1 MCRGEEEDVNEEISL
16 WFISLLQ
23 EVSRKV
29 VDGRD
34 TGLFYFENVVLIQ
47 LMGWEIRFKK
57 TLVEYKGS
65 VESLKFAKPT

>member
-16 WFISLLQ
+16 WFTSLLQ

-47 LMGWEIRFKK
+47 LMGWETHFKK
-57 TLVEYKGS
+57 TLVKYKGP
-65 VESLKFAKPT
+65 VESLKFAEPT

>member
-1 MCRGEEEDVNEEISL
+1 MCRGEEEDVKEEISL

-34 TGLFYFENVVLIQ
+34 AGLFYFENVVFIQ

-57 TLVEYKGS
+57 TLVKYKGS